1 MKEKKDIK
9 QYRIG
14 DYAHYMGVTSDF
26 LKHYEQFHLISSE
39 VMENG
44 YRYYP
49 FYQSSKLLECM
60 KLRNYGDREAN
71 YISPGYFARISA
83 IFPMD
88 RTDVR

>member
-39 VMENG
+39 VMEN
-44 YRYYP
+44 
-49 FYQSSKLLECM
+49 
-60 KLRNYGDREAN
+60 EA
-71 YISPGYFARISA
+71 
-83 IFPMD
+83 
-88 RTDVR
+88 